1 MAYTAEDDDDFDW
14 DDDNVDHIAR
24 HGAVVD
30 EVMDAFMD
38 PQAVQL
44 RSRTVGKEVRWSF
57 VARTS
62 AGRTLFVVYTRRSGR
77 VRVVTARDAAPRE
90 SAFYRRHR
98 GKR

>member
-1 MAYTAEDDDDFDW
+1 MAYTDDDDDGFDW
-14 DDDNVDHIAR
+14 DDTNIDHIAR
-24 HGAVVD
+24 HGVFVD

-44 RSRTVGKEVRWSF
+44 HARKVGNGRWSF
-57 VARTS
+57 VARTP
-62 AGRTLFVVYTRRSGR
+62 AGRTLFVVYTRRSER
-77 VRVVTARDAAPRE
+77 VRVVTTRDAAPRE